1 MNIMP
6 VRLLKNPYQG
16 VNAHLHSMAQNPVR
30 SPTIWTS
37 IHASLIGDITNALNR
52 QLPANYIARTEQSLQ
67 IWSEDLGIGTMER
80 RTPRPDTGIFRTGIS
95 GSGQSPVLEADSAV
109 RVISIKHLLED
120 EDMFTP
126 SVVVYRPE
134 ENEYMGDPIT
144 RIELLSPSNKKR
156 GQDYQAYASNR
167 LMALRS
173 GTSLIELDYLHQTPS
188 PLPEIPAYPDEP
200 ASHAYSLA
208 VTDRRVGQNPDVN
221 TIVYLLD
228 VDMTLPT
235 QVVLPLADQESIPF
249 DFDAV
254 YQYTF
259 EVGRWG
265 VHIDYEEPPKNFAS
279 YSPPDQERIK
289 QVMERAKSET
299 AQG

>member
-1 MNIMP
+1 MS

-16 VNAHLHSMAQNPVR
+16 INAHLHSMAQNPVR

-37 IHASLIGDITNALNR
+37 IHASHINHITDTLNK
-52 QLPANYIARTEQSLQ
+52 QLPPNYIARTEQSLQ
-67 IWSEDLGIGTMER
+67 IWSEDLGIGTVER
-80 RTPRPDTGIFRTGIS
+80 QIRRPDSGIFRSGIP
-95 GSGQSPVLEADSAV
+95 GSGQTPTLEIEADSAV

-188 PLPEIPAYPDEP
+188 PLPEIPAYPNEP

-208 VTDRRVGQNPDVN
+208 VTDRRVGQNPEVN

-228 VDMTLPT
+228 VDMKLPT
-235 QVVLPLADQESIPF
+235 QVILPLADQDSILF

-265 VHIDYEEPPKNFAS
+265 VHIDYEELPKNFAS
-279 YSPPDQERIK
+279 YSLADQERINK
-289 QVMERAKSET
+289 VIERAKSDR
-299 AQG
+299 